1 MKFLSRISS
10 VNVTKKSLIENF
22 FFFFF
27 FFFDV
32 VLLNLDGMDLWKLFQ
47 IFNSLGFTYED
58 IEGLN
63 YFERC
68 SILHWNAVVLA
79 SHFQYRFEF
88 F

>member
-10 VNVTKKSLIENF
+10 VNVTKKSLIENLLF
-22 FFFFF
+22 VTF

-47 IFNSLGFTYED
+47 IFNSLGFSYED

-68 SILHWNAVVLA
+68 SILH
-79 SHFQYRFEF
+79 
-88 F
+88 

>member
-10 VNVTKKSLIENF
+10 VNVTKKSLIENLLF
-22 FFFFF
+22 VTFF

-47 IFNSLGFTYED
+47 IFNSLGFSYED

-68 SILHWNAVVLA
+68 SILH
-79 SHFQYRFEF
+79 
-88 F
+88 